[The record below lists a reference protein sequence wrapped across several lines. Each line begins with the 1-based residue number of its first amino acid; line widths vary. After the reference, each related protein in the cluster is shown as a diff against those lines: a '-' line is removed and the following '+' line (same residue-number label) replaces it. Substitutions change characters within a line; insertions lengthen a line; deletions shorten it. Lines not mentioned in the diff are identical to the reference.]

1 METKGLPISSVE
13 GARLFSEG
21 SNDRCWSVNLAKKQ
35 PITSALH
42 RSFKLGALVG
52 RVGTSVAGHRLME
65 IGRSDDARR
74 KQRADT
80 MVLNARRVVKSLGE
94 LKGAAMK
101 VGQMLSLQESMLPP
115 EVAEILSTLQKQ
127 APRVPPEI
135 MRYEVEGALGSFD
148 EIFES
153 MEEEAFA
160 AASIGQVH
168 RAKLKD
174 GRDVAV
180 KIQYPLIDQIVSA
193 DLKNLKILIGALWGL
208 FSDIDFEPF
217 WEEIRDRLVE
227 ELDYTIEA
235 ETMQRMAELWADTPE
250 IIIPKV
256 ITTASTKNV
265 LTMEFVDGLPPDEAC
280 SSERPQ
286 AQRDQGGQGLRTF
299 LLRGL
304 VEHRC
309 LHADPN
315 RANVAFR
322 EDGAVV
328 VYDFGCVKQVPEALA
343 SGYADLMLA
352 VLENRWG
359 EIPETLRGIGFYKGD
374 GDLFPAEIAE
384 AYAEVLGRIV
394 RKDPPYT
401 FGTDDLGDA
410 MMELGMKYWSEFGD
424 MSFPSDA
431 VFINRTFGGH
441 VGNLGRLRATGP
453 WREMIRRRAR
463 SAVNR

>member
-1 METKGLPISSVE
+1 
-13 GARLFSEG
+13 
-21 SNDRCWSVNLAKKQ
+21 
-35 PITSALH
+35 
-42 RSFKLGALVG
+42 
-52 RVGTSVAGHRLME
+52 ME

-74 KQRADT
+74 KQRSDT
-80 MVLNARRVVKSLGE
+80 LVLNARRVVKSLGE

-115 EVAEILSTLQKQ
+115 EVAEILSHLQQQ

-148 EIFES
+148 DIFES

-193 DLKNLKILIGALWGL
+193 DLKSLKVLVGALWGL

-235 ETMQRMAELWADTPE
+235 ETMYCMAELWADTPE
-250 IIIPKV
+250 IVIPKV
-256 ITTASTKNV
+256 IPEASTKNV
-265 LTMEFVDGLPPDEAC
+265 LTMEFVGGMPPDEAC
-280 SSERPQ
+280 LPEQPQ
-286 AQRDQGGQGLRTF
+286 ALRDRWGQVMLDF
-299 LLRGL
+299 LFRGL
-304 VEHRC
+304 FEHRL

-315 RANVAFR
+315 LANFAFR

-328 VYDFGCVKQVPEALA
+328 VYDFGCVKQVPGALA
-343 SGYADLMLA
+343 TGYADLMLA
-352 VLENRWG
+352 VLEDRWG

-394 RKDPPYT
+394 REDPPYT
-401 FGTDDLGDA
+401 FGADDLGDA
-410 MMELGMKYWSEFGD
+410 MMELGMKYWPEFGD

-431 VFINRTFGGH
+431 VFVNRAFGGH

-453 WREMIRRRAR
+453 WREMIRSRAMTAR
-463 SAVNR
+463 NL

>member
-1 METKGLPISSVE
+1 MT
-13 GARLFSEG
+13 
-21 SNDRCWSVNLAKKQ
+21 KKQ

-42 RSFKLGALVG
+42 RSLKLGALVG
-52 RVGTSVAGHRLME
+52 RVGTSVVGHRLLE
-65 IGRSDDARR
+65 LGHSEDSRR

-80 MVLNARRVVKSLGE
+80 LALNARRVVKSLGE

-115 EVAEILSTLQKQ
+115 EVAEILSHLQQQ
-127 APRVPPEI
+127 APKVPPEI

-148 EIFES
+148 DIFES

-180 KIQYPLIDQIVSA
+180 KIQYPLIDQIVAA
-193 DLKNLKILIGALWGL
+193 DLKNLKVLVGALWGL

-227 ELDYTIEA
+227 ELDYQVEA
-235 ETMQRMAELWADTPE
+235 RTMERMAELWADTPE
-250 IIIPKV
+250 IVIPKV
-256 ITTASTKNV
+256 ISEASTKNV
-265 LTMEFVDGLPPDEAC
+265 LTMEFVGGLPPDEAC
-280 SSERPQ
+280 SSEWPQ
-286 AQRDQGGQGLRTF
+286 ALKDRWGKVMLDF
-299 LLRGL
+299 LFRGL
-304 VEHRC
+304 FEHRL

-315 RANVAFR
+315 LANFAFR

-328 VYDFGCVKQVPEALA
+328 VYDFGCVKQVPEDL
-343 SGYADLMLA
+343 SEGYAALMLA
-352 VLENRWG
+352 VLEDRWD
-359 EIPETLRGIGFYKGD
+359 EIPEILRAIGFFKGD

-401 FGTDDLGDA
+401 FGADDLGDA
-410 MMELGMKYWSEFGD
+410 MMEIGLKYWSEFGD

-431 VFINRTFGGH
+431 VFVNRTFGGH

-453 WREMIRRRAR
+453 WREMIRSRAT
-463 SAVNR
+463 SALNL

>member
-1 METKGLPISSVE
+1 M
-13 GARLFSEG
+13 
-21 SNDRCWSVNLAKKQ
+21 SNKP

-42 RSFKLGALVG
+42 RSLKLGTLVG
-52 RVGTSVAGHRLME
+52 RVGTSVVGRRLLE
-65 IGRSDDARR
+65 IGRSEDARR
-74 KQRADT
+74 KQRADAL
-80 MVLNARRVVKSLGE
+80 VLNARRVVESLGE

-101 VGQMLSLQESMLPP
+101 VGQMLSLQDSMLPP
-115 EVAEILSTLQKQ
+115 EVAEILGTLQKQ

-135 MRYEVEGALGSFD
+135 MRFEVEGALGSFD
-148 EIFES
+148 DLFES
-153 MEEEAFA
+153 MEAEAFA

-168 RAKLKD
+168 RARLRD

-193 DLKNLKILIGALWGL
+193 DLKNLKVLVGALWGL

-235 ETMQRMAELWADTPE
+235 RTMENMAELWADTPE
-250 IIIPKV
+250 IVIPRV
-256 ITTASTKNV
+256 IPEASTKNV
-265 LTMEFVDGLPPDEAC
+265 LTMEFVGGLSPDEAC
-280 SSERPQ
+280 SPEVQ
-286 AQRDQGGQGLRTF
+286 QDLRDRWGQVLMEF

-304 VEHRC
+304 FDHRL

-315 RANVAFR
+315 LANFAFR
-322 EDGAVV
+322 EDGGLV
-328 VYDFGCVKQVPEALA
+328 VYDFGCVKRVPEPLGD
-343 SGYADLMLA
+343 GYASLMLS
-352 VLENRWG
+352 VVEDRWG
-359 EIPETLRGIGFYKGD
+359 EIPEILRGIGFFKGE

-394 RKDPPYT
+394 REDPPYT
-401 FGTDDLGDA
+401 FGADDLGDDL
-410 MMELGMKYWSEFGD
+410 MHVGMKYWTEVAD

-453 WREMIRRRAR
+453 WREMIKSWASRRPG
-463 SAVNR
+463 

>member
-1 METKGLPISSVE
+1 M
-13 GARLFSEG
+13 
-21 SNDRCWSVNLAKKQ
+21 AKKQ

-42 RSFKLGALVG
+42 RSLKLGALVG
-52 RVGTSVAGHRLME
+52 RVGTSVVGHRLLE
-65 IGRSDDARR
+65 VGRSEDDKR

-80 MVLNARRVVKSLGE
+80 LVLNARRVVESLGE

-115 EVAEILSTLQKQ
+115 EVAEILGTLQWQ

-148 EIFES
+148 EVFES
-153 MEEEAFA
+153 MEREAFA

-168 RAKLKD
+168 RARLRD

-180 KIQYPLIDQIVSA
+180 KIQYPLIDQIVAA
-193 DLKNLKILIGALWGL
+193 DLKNLKVLVGALWGL

-227 ELDYTIEA
+227 ELDYTIEDRTM
-235 ETMQRMAELWADTPE
+235 ETMAELWADTPE
-250 IIIPKV
+250 IVIPKV
-256 ITTASTKNV
+256 IPEASRKNV
-265 LTMEFVDGLPPDEAC
+265 LTMEFVGGLTPDEAC
-280 SSERPQ
+280 SAERPQ
-286 AQRDQGGQGLRTF
+286 ALRDRWGSVLLGF
-299 LLRGL
+299 VLRGL
-304 VEHRC
+304 FEHRL

-315 RANVAFR
+315 LANFAFR

-328 VYDFGCVKQVPEALA
+328 VYDFGCVKRVPESLA

-352 VLENRWG
+352 VLEGREG
-359 EIPETLRGIGFYKGD
+359 EAPEILRGIGFFKG
-374 GDLFPAEIAE
+374 GGEPISRDLTD
-384 AYAEVLGRIV
+384 AYAKVLRRIV
-394 RKDPPYT
+394 REDPPYT
-401 FGTDDLGDA
+401 FGTDDLVDA
-410 MMELGMKYWSEFGD
+410 LMQLGMNYWSEVTD

-431 VFINRTFGGH
+431 VFVNRTFGGH

-463 SAVNR
+463 SID

>member
-1 METKGLPISSVE
+1 MT
-13 GARLFSEG
+13 
-21 SNDRCWSVNLAKKQ
+21 KKQ
-35 PITSALH
+35 PITSSLH
-42 RSFKLGALVG
+42 RSLKLGVLVG
-52 RVGTSVAGHRLME
+52 RVGTSVVGHRLLE
-65 IGRSDDARR
+65 IGHSEDDRR
-74 KQRADT
+74 KQRSDT
-80 MVLNARRVVKSLGE
+80 LVLNARRVVESLGE

-168 RAKLKD
+168 RAKLRD

-180 KIQYPLIDQIVSA
+180 KIQYPLIDQIVAA
-193 DLKNLKILIGALWGL
+193 DLKSLKVLVGALWGL

-227 ELDYTIEA
+227 ELDYRIEA
-235 ETMQRMAELWADTPE
+235 ETMQRMNELWADTPQ
-250 IIIPKV
+250 IVIPEV
-256 ITTASTKNV
+256 VPEASTKNV
-265 LTMEFVDGLPPDEAC
+265 LTMEFVGGMAPDEAC
-280 SSERPQ
+280 SPERPQ
-286 AQRDQGGQGLRTF
+286 VLKDRWGQVMLDF
-299 LLRGL
+299 ILRGL
-304 VEHRC
+304 FEHRF

-315 RANVAFR
+315 LANFAFR

-328 VYDFGCVKQVPEALA
+328 VYDFGCVKRVPEALA
-343 SGYADLMLA
+343 DGYAGLMLA
-352 VLENRWG
+352 VLEDRWN
-359 EIPETLRGIGFYKGD
+359 EIPEILKSIGFFKGA
-374 GDLFPAEIAE
+374 GHLFPADIAE

-394 RKDPPYT
+394 REDPPYT
-401 FGTDDLGDA
+401 FGMDDLGDA
-410 MMELGMKYWSEFGD
+410 MMELGMKYWSDVTD

-431 VFINRTFGGH
+431 IFVNRTFGGH
-441 VGNLGRLRATGP
+441 VGNLGRLRATGR
-453 WREMIRRRAR
+453 WREMIRCWAIFRPGIF
-463 SAVNR
+463 

>member
-1 METKGLPISSVE
+1 M
-13 GARLFSEG
+13 
-21 SNDRCWSVNLAKKQ
+21 AKKQ

-42 RSFKLGALVG
+42 RSLKLGALVG
-52 RVGTSVAGHRLME
+52 RVGTSVVGHRLLE
-65 IGRSDDARR
+65 LGHSEDSRR

-80 MVLNARRVVKSLGE
+80 LVLNARRVVKSLGE

-115 EVAEILSTLQKQ
+115 EVAEILSHLQQQ
-127 APRVPPEI
+127 APKVPPEI

-153 MEEEAFA
+153 MEAEAFA

-168 RAKLKD
+168 RAKLRD

-180 KIQYPLIDQIVSA
+180 KIQYPLIDQIVAA
-193 DLKNLKILIGALWGL
+193 DLKNLKVLVGALWGL

-227 ELDYTIEA
+227 ELDYRVEA
-235 ETMQRMAELWADTPE
+235 RTMVRMSELWADTPE

-256 ITTASTKNV
+256 IPEASAKNV
-265 LTMEFVDGLPPDEAC
+265 LTMEFVGGLPPDEAC
-280 SSERPQ
+280 SLECSQ
-286 AQRDQGGQGLRTF
+286 AQRDRWGQVMLDF
-299 LLRGL
+299 LFRGL
-304 VEHRC
+304 FEHRF

-315 RANVAFR
+315 LANFAFR

-328 VYDFGCVKQVPEALA
+328 VYDFGCVKLVPEDLA
-343 SGYADLMLA
+343 EGYAALMLA
-352 VLENRWG
+352 VLEDRWD
-359 EIPETLRGIGFYKGD
+359 EIPETLRAIGFFKGD

-401 FGTDDLGDA
+401 FGADDLGDA
-410 MMELGMKYWSEFGD
+410 MMEVGLKYWSEFGD

-431 VFINRTFGGH
+431 VFVNRTFGGH

-453 WREMIRRRAR
+453 WREMIRRRAM
-463 SAVNR
+463 SAGNL